1 MDALNEANLMLLA
14 KCLFVAAIVGAFG
27 GTMKKVEQDVLVTVT
42 RVIEQDGHTYEVGYD
57 ITATQ
62 ADGTEW
68 SAPRVSLRG
77 QPRFSVWGYQVQG
90 PKVDLDV
97 PQQLKR

>member
-1 MDALNEANLMLLA
+1 M
-14 KCLFVAAIVGAFG
+14 FVAMMLGAFG
-27 GTMKKVEQDVLVTVT
+27 GTFKKVEPVVLVPVT
-42 RVIEQDGHTYEVGYD
+42 RVIDHDGQVYEVGYD

-62 ADGTEW
+62 AENTEW

-77 QPRFSVWGYQVQG
+77 QPRFSVLGYQVQG
-90 PKVDLDV
+90 PKVDLEV